1 MNKKIIITESQYE
14 RLQKMLVETPFD
26 QMLKNNIEVGDVIRI
41 TWKGSES
48 NFEVINN
55 TSGQIIMDN
64 IDTGSTNIN
73 YRYLLVFTSLDG
85 DDLSGK
91 RVHKTKEADKL
102 DNPKSWSNISVKDIT
117 NIEVIRNGKV
127 IDEVD
132 PVSPS
137 AEKQQKISV
146 NGSTSDDD
154 KYDEINNNLGI
165 ILEQLNEGKG
175 LKLIF
180 SNTHVIFCCVGR
192 SGNII
197 DLEIS
202 ENKSITSLNK
212 WGSLSLSLNNGDDL
226 FNDNKSVVRTTDK
239 GHSFGLKLDVRSGNE
254 TSRIWLNGI
263 VGVSVTNG
271 CDGKEDY
278 NYNKGEKS
286 EEEIEK
292 EKLDLEK
299 EKEAKRVEAQRAFN
313 MIVNDKDLQDA
324 FYSEPSFWKKFVAE
338 LKGEK
343 PVGNGIIVALDL
355 INKYKTKRTSE
366 KLGDGFKVGKD
377 LKIFYKPLDEISI
390 NYLNETFELEKNKN
404 YTQLEDAVKTV
415 DFDASDYQI
424 GDYTPYDKLLI
435 NFTKKFEFIVKEK
448 TTEENVFICD
458 VVFNYKNNKKS
469 ERAVQKDVK
478 IKFLNSEGYTPINK

>member
-1 MNKKIIITESQYE
+1 MNKKLIITESQYE
-14 RLQKMLVETPFD
+14 RLQNLLVETPFD
-26 QMLKNNIEVGDVIRI
+26 EMVKSSVEVGDIIRI

-55 TSGQIIMDN
+55 TTGQIIMDN
-64 IDTGSTNIN
+64 IDKGSTNIN
-73 YRYLLVFTSLDG
+73 YRYLLTFTSLDG

-91 RVHKTKEADKL
+91 RVHKTKEAHKL
-102 DNPKSWSNISVKDIT
+102 DNPKTWSNISVKDIT
-117 NIEVIRNGKV
+117 NIEVIRDGKV
-127 IDEVD
+127 IDKVD

-137 AEKQQKISV
+137 AEKQQKMSGD
-146 NGSTSDDD
+146 GSMSDGE

-165 ILEQLNEGKG
+165 ILEQIDEGKG
-175 LKLIF
+175 LKLMF
-180 SNTHVIFCCVGR
+180 SNTLVIFCCVGR

-197 DLEIS
+197 DLEIA

-212 WGSLSLSLNNGDDL
+212 WNTLSLTLNDGDDL
-226 FNDNKSVVRTTDK
+226 FKDNKSVVRTTDK
-239 GHSFGLKLDVRSGNE
+239 GQSFGLKLDVRSGNE
-254 TSRIWLNGI
+254 TSKIWLNGI
-263 VGVSVTNG
+263 VGVSVTNK

-278 NYNKGEKS
+278 DSGEKS
-286 EEEIEK
+286 EEDLEK

-299 EKEAKRVEAQRAFN
+299 EKEAQRAEAQRAFN

-343 PVGNGIIVALDL
+343 AVGNGIIVALDL

-390 NYLNETFELEKNKN
+390 NYLGKTFELERNKN
-404 YTQLEDAVKTV
+404 YTQFEDAVKTV
-415 DFDASDYQI
+415 NFDASDYQV
-424 GDYTPYDKLLI
+424 GEYTPYDKLLI
-435 NFTKKFEFIVKEK
+435 NKLKNFEFIVKEK
-448 TTEENVFICD
+448 TTEPDVFMCD
-458 VVFNYKNNKKS
+458 VIFNYKDNKKS